1 MIDITAVLAATIT
14 VGMLVLIYALL
25 ISEYRGPQ

>member
-1 MIDITAVLAATIT
+1 MIDFTSILAATIT

-25 ISEYRGPQ
+25 ISEYRSPL